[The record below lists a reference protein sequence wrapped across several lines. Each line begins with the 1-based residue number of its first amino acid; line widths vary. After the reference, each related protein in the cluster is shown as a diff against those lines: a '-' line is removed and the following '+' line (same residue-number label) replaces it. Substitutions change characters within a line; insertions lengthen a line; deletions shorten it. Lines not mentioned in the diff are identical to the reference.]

1 MSSGFMLYGS
11 TGYSGNLIAR
21 LAVERGLRPILAGRN
36 PGKVE
41 KQAHE
46 LGLDFRIFD
55 LNDAAII
62 ERALLEVG
70 TVLNCAGPFIYTAK
84 SLVEAC
90 LEVATNYLDISGEIS
105 VFEMLAGHGESAVAR
120 GITVLP
126 GVGTE
131 IVATDCLAAHLK
143 RRLPSANRLTLAW
156 GASGPASF
164 SRGSSLTMVE
174 HSDLGGRVRR
184 GGRLETIPAGWKS
197 RMIDLG
203 HGQVKA
209 TTFPW
214 PDVFSAFY
222 STQIPNI
229 EVYYRGSKE
238 MARMIM
244 AERYLRPILSLA
256 RAKALL
262 RRGVRTQ
269 PIGPTDEERAR
280 TRTLVWGEVRDDH
293 GQTAVSR
300 LEGPQG
306 YTWTALTAVHTLQK
320 MLEGLAPTGFQT
332 PSLAFGADFVLEC
345 GGSARNDAPTCANSN
360 GSARRSKK
368 S

>member
-11 TGYSGNLIAR
+11 TGYTGSLIAR
-21 LAVERGLRPILAGRN
+21 LAVERGLRPILAARN
-36 PGKVE
+36 SAKV
-41 KQAHE
+41 KRQARD
-46 LGLDFRIFD
+46 LGLDYRIFD
-55 LNDAAII
+55 LNDVAAI
-62 ERALLEVG
+62 ERAVGEVG
-70 TVLNCAGPFIYTAK
+70 TVLHCAGPFIYTAK
-84 SLVEAC
+84 PMVEAC
-90 LEVATNYLDISGEIS
+90 LKVVTNYLDISGEIP
-105 VFEMLAGHGESAVAR
+105 VFEMLAGYTEAAVAR

-131 IVATDCLAAHLK
+131 IVSTDCLAAHLK
-143 RRLPSANRLTLAW
+143 RRLPSATHLTLAW
-156 GASGPASF
+156 GGKGPANF

-184 GGRLETIPAGWKS
+184 DGRLETVPAGWKS

-203 HGQVKA
+203 CGPVKA

-222 STQIPNI
+222 STRIPNI
-229 EVYYRGSKE
+229 EIYYHGSRE
-238 MARMIM
+238 MARMIR
-244 AERYLRPILSLA
+244 AEHYLRPLLSLTL
-256 RAKALL
+256 AKDFM

-306 YTWTALTAVHTLQK
+306 YTWTAITALGTVQK
-320 MLEGLAPTGFQT
+320 VLEGLAPTGFQT
-332 PSLAFGADFVLEC
+332 PALAFGADFVLEC
-345 GGSARNDAPTCANSN
+345 GGAT
-360 GSARRSKK
+360 RRDVT
-368 S
+368 